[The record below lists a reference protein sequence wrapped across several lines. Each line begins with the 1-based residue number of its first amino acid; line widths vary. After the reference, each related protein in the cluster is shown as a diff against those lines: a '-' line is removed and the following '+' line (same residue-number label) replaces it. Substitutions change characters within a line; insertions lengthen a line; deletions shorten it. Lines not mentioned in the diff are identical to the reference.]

1 MSRTSLK
8 MSYPTVIKISL
19 RMVST
24 IIIKKKQSRQF
35 IISNKTNII
44 LNDIRKNF
52 LNNKT
57 NKRRVLFKVFLM

>member
-57 NKRRVLFKVFLM
+57 NKRRVLFKKSF